1 MRLNFN
7 IKTKIILMNMGIL
20 IPIIIFIYIT
30 IINNLYNNVIKS
42 NIDLL
47 TKESYNTQ
55 VYISNYIEKDKV
67 DDIEINFEH
76 KAPLINTYLSKKLN
90 YRIQIYDKNGDIMT
104 DSTSNSVTFFDEDIT
119 NAIKGSKAYVVK
131 KIDGNIY
138 VLFSSPIYFK
148 DTTLGCVRYIYPLDS
163 SEKLINNM
171 FIIMGILA
179 CTSILISWLLSKL
192 LSEKIVGPIKKL
204 KTVSQKVTQ
213 GEYDNR
219 IKIRSG
225 DEIEDLAQTF
235 NVMSESIKNYVESLK
250 EEKQKQKSFLDNVT
264 HEFKTPLTAI
274 IGYSEIIPK
283 LKNQND
289 IDESLVY
296 VKEEGIRLLRLVEEL
311 LDLSKLGKSE
321 FKIDKKKNNLKE
333 IIEEVLVIINP
344 RIKKYEIE
352 IIKNTFD
359 IEVLIDRDKTK
370 QVILNVL
377 DNAIKYSECR
387 NIKIKLKVESEKI
400 ILNIIDDGIGIAEEN
415 IPKLFE
421 PTYRVNNLS
430 SINNNG
436 NGLGLCI
443 CKEIMKKQ
451 DGDIKIKSNL
461 EEGTSVKIIFKGH
474 WY

>member
-1 MRLNFN
+1 MRLNFS

-20 IPIIIFIYIT
+20 IPIIIFIYVTIT
-30 IINNLYNNVIKS
+30 NNLYSNVIKS

-55 VYISNYIEKDKV
+55 VYISNYIEKDKGV
-67 DDIEINFEH
+67 DIETNFVH

-104 DSTSNSVTFFDEDIT
+104 DSVANRVTLFDKDIT
-119 NAIKGSKAYVVK
+119 NAIKGNKAYVVK

-138 VLFSSPIYFK
+138 ILFSSPIYLK
-148 DTTLGCVRYIYPLDS
+148 DATLGCVRYIYTLDIE
-163 SEKLINNM
+163 EKFINNM

-179 CTSILISWLLSKL
+179 FMSILISWLLSKL

-204 KTVSQKVTQ
+204 KTVSQKVTK

-225 DEIEDLAQTF
+225 DEIEDLAETF
-235 NVMSESIKNYVESLK
+235 NVMSESIKDYVESLK
-250 EEKQKQKSFLDNVT
+250 EERQKQKKFLDNVT

-283 LKNQND
+283 LKKQSD
-289 IDESLVY
+289 IDESLVF
-296 VKEEGIRLLRLVEEL
+296 VKEEGIRLLKLVEEL

-321 FKIDKKKNNLKE
+321 FKIDRKKNNLKE
-333 IIEEVLVIINP
+333 IIEEVLIIINP
-344 RIKKYEIE
+344 RLKKYEIE
-352 IIKNTFD
+352 IIKDLCD
-359 IEVLIDRDKTK
+359 IEVLIDKDKIK

-377 DNAIKYSECR
+377 DNAIKYSECTNI
-387 NIKIKLKVESEKI
+387 NIKLQIENEKV
-400 ILNIIDDGIGIAEEN
+400 ILNIIDDGIGIAKEN
-415 IPKLFE
+415 ISRLFE
-421 PTYRVNNLS
+421 PTYRVNNLN

-451 DGDIKIKSNL
+451 NGDIKIKSNL
-461 EEGTSVKIIFKGH
+461 QEGTSIEIIFEGN
-474 WY
+474 

>member
-1 MRLNFN
+1 M
-7 IKTKIILMNMGIL
+7 
-20 IPIIIFIYIT
+20 
-30 IINNLYNNVIKS
+30 
-42 NIDLL
+42 
-47 TKESYNTQ
+47 
-55 VYISNYIEKDKV
+55 
-67 DDIEINFEH
+67 
-76 KAPLINTYLSKKLN
+76 
-90 YRIQIYDKNGDIMT
+90 
-104 DSTSNSVTFFDEDIT
+104 
-119 NAIKGSKAYVVK
+119 
-131 KIDGNIY
+131 
-138 VLFSSPIYFK
+138 LFSSPIYFK

-344 RIKKYEIE
+344 RIK
-352 IIKNTFD
+352 N
-359 IEVLIDRDKTK
+359 
-370 QVILNVL
+370 
-377 DNAIKYSECR
+377 
-387 NIKIKLKVESEKI
+387 
-400 ILNIIDDGIGIAEEN
+400 
-415 IPKLFE
+415 
-421 PTYRVNNLS
+421 
-430 SINNNG
+430 
-436 NGLGLCI
+436 
-443 CKEIMKKQ
+443 MK
-451 DGDIKIKSNL
+451 
-461 EEGTSVKIIFKGH
+461 
-474 WY
+474 

>member
-67 DDIEINFEH
+67 NDIERNFEH
-76 KAPLINTYLSKKLN
+76 KAPLINIYLSKKLN

-104 DSTSNSVTFFDEDIT
+104 DSVSNSVTFFDEDIT
-119 NAIKGSKAYVVK
+119 NAIKGNKAYVVK

-138 VLFSSPIYFK
+138 VLFSSPIYLK

-204 KTVSQKVTQ
+204 KIVSQKVTK

-296 VKEEGIRLLRLVEEL
+296 IKEEGIRLLKLVEEL

-321 FKIDKKKNNLKE
+321 FEIDKKKNNLKE
-333 IIEEVLVIINP
+333 VIEEVLVIINP

-359 IEVLIDRDKTK
+359 IEALIDRDKTK

-387 NIKIKLKVESEKI
+387 KIKIKLQVENKKI
-400 ILNIIDDGIGIAEEN
+400 ILNIIDDGIGIAKEN

-421 PTYRVNNLS
+421 PTYRVNNLN

-443 CKEIMKKQ
+443 
-451 DGDIKIKSNL
+451 
-461 EEGTSVKIIFKGH
+461 
-474 WY
+474 